1 MGIMRFL
8 KSTKAMAAVEFAMI
22 LPIFLMVC
30 LGGFEV
36 PRYILLTQKMAR
48 ASASMADLV
57 AQGDDPLPQVQLD
70 DLFVASSDLMSPY
83 DLENNGKVL
92 VSSVLNDDGNGPKV
106 AWQRVSPGNFIA
118 TSKIGN
124 EGGVATLP
132 SGLTVRQGE
141 NVIIAE
147 VYFKYVPVFA
157 NMIYSGTVLYQ
168 ASFDHP
174 RNNNLATKPVGN
186 SL

>member
-1 MGIMRFL
+1 MGILRFL
-8 KSTKAMAAVEFAMI
+8 KSTRAVAAVEFAMI
-22 LPIFLMVC
+22 LPIFLLVC

-57 AQGDDPLPQVQLD
+57 AQGDEPLPQVQLN
-70 DLFVASSDLMSPY
+70 DLFVATSDLMSPY
-83 DLENNGKVL
+83 DLESNGKVI
-92 VSSVLNDDGNGPKV
+92 VSSVLNDDGLGPKL
-106 AWQRVSPGNFIA
+106 AWQRFSPGTFIA
-118 TSKIGN
+118 TSKIGVEN
-124 EGGVATLP
+124 GVALLP

-157 NMIYSGTVLYQ
+157 NMIYDGTTLYQ
-168 ASFDHP
+168 VSFDHP
-174 RNNNLATKPVGN
+174 RNNNLVTKPTGG
-186 SL
+186 L